1 MTSEDLPL
9 ITNLEEILKTKKER
23 IEWLKDCVDR
33 IQEFGL
39 SPVGSLSLEDQQKYA
54 KIGIYN
60 LMLDTSFVT
69 KAYLKKEH
77 IE

>member
-1 MTSEDLPL
+1 VTSEDLPL